1 MCSHIL
7 DRGSRRLRDK
17 QGSPHRRVEDR
28 TGCTLR
34 LLDFYETERG
44 LNPRALVVI
53 PHMHLFP
60 PTLSFLAPVKD

>member
-7 DRGSRRLRDK
+7 DRGSRRLWDE

-34 LLDFYETERG
+34 PLDFYETEWG
-44 LNPRALVVI
+44 LNPWALVVI
-53 PHMHLFP
+53 PHVHLFP
-60 PTLSFLAPVKD
+60 PTPSFLAPVKD